1 MKSRFLMCISAIT
14 LFAALAIPGMLAAQ
28 DNQGHKQKH
37 AHYKLRDIGTFG
49 GPDSYILPTPEIGS
63 HNQINNR
70 GTTVGGA
77 ATPAHTTPTSNGV
90 ICTGVNFNSRFIH
103 HALEWQNGA
112 MNDLGS
118 LAGVDYCSI
127 AGSINTRGEI
137 SGTSENGVI
146 DPVVGLTE
154 LRAVVWKNGE
164 IKDLGTLGGNV
175 SAAAGINHRGQVV
188 GFALN
193 GIADPFSIYDL
204 QFWGLSN
211 GTQTRAFLWQN
222 GHMHDLGDLGGP
234 DSFADFVNES
244 GQVAGS
250 SYTNSP
256 PNPVTGLPTT
266 HPFLWEKGQGMTD
279 LGTLGG
285 TLAGSEVANF
295 QGALNN
301 LGHVTGGST
310 LAGDLIYHPFFWK
323 RGKPMKDLGT
333 LGGDCGTALAIN
345 DADEVVGGADLPS
358 PCDQQIDEITH
369 AFLWKPGMKKMKDL
383 GTVGGDTCSGANAI
397 NSRGQVVGN
406 SGNCD
411 FSTQHAFLWENGQI
425 IDLNTLIPRRSP
437 LYLTQAF
444 AINDR
449 GEIAGIGK
457 PHGCSFDDICG
468 HAFVLIPCDDDRSH
482 TEGCEGD
489 AEATAAVPQT
499 SPELV
504 MQNPTTSGPSPSE
517 RMAAIRARLAHRYP
531 YHGFGTYQPK

>member
-1 MKSRFLMCISAIT
+1 MKSGKLMCIAAMT
-14 LFAALAIPGMLAAQ
+14 LLALLVIPVRLAAQ
-28 DNQGHKQKH
+28 GHQDRRQTH
-37 AHYKLRDIGTFG
+37 HQYRLVDIGTFG
-49 GPDSYILPTPEIGS
+49 GPDSYILPAPVIGS

-70 GTTVGGA
+70 GITVGGA
-77 ATPAHTTPTSNGV
+77 ATPAPTTSTNNGV
-90 ICTGVNFNSRFIH
+90 ICTGVNFNSPFVH
-103 HALEWQNGA
+103 HALQWQNGA
-112 MNDLGS
+112 VTDLGS
-118 LAGVDYCSI
+118 LAGADYCSI
-127 AGSINTRGEI
+127 AGSINTRREI
-137 SGTSENGVI
+137 SGTSENGVV

-154 LRAVVWKNGE
+154 LRAVVWKDGGIN
-164 IKDLGTLGGNV
+164 DLGTLGGNV
-175 SAAAGINHRGQVV
+175 SMAAGINNRGQVV

-193 GIADPFSIYDL
+193 GIADPFSIYDF

-234 DSFADFVNES
+234 DSYADFVNES

-250 SYTNSP
+250 SYTNST

-266 HPFLWEKGQGMTD
+266 HPFLWEKGHGMTD
-279 LGTLGG
+279 LGSLGG

-323 RGKPMKDLGT
+323 RGKPMRDLGT

-358 PCDQQIDEITH
+358 PCNLINEITH

-406 SGNCD
+406 SFNCD
-411 FSTQHAFLWENGQI
+411 FSTQHPFLWEMGQL
-425 IDLNTLIPRRSP
+425 IDLNTLIPHNSV

-468 HAFVLIPCDDDRSH
+468 HAFVLIPCDDGRSH
-482 TEGCEGD
+482 AEDCEGD
-489 AEATAAVPQT
+489 AEGTAAVPQI
-499 SPELV
+499 SPSLV
-504 MQNPTTSGPSPSE
+504 MQNPTTSGPSPNE
-517 RMAAIRARLAHRYP
+517 RMSGIRARLAHRYP
-531 YHGFGTYQPK
+531 YRGFGTYQPK